1 MSMPEFDQLMA
12 EGLNLDVEAYW
23 GAGFLPGRFRSED
36 PSWSYKA
43 IARAVLA
50 KAESAL
56 DMGTG
61 EGGVLASLAP
71 LPKLTVAYE
80 EWWPTVPTAW
90 HDHRRAARGAT
101 SNELHRH
108 RRTHRLCAQPAV
120 GV

>member
-36 PSWSYKA
+36 PSWSYA
-43 IARAVLA
+43 TIARAILA

-61 EGGVLASLAP
+61 EGGVLASLASAQADSRVRGV
-71 LPKLTVAYE
+71 VANGPSCVVE
-80 EWWPTVPTAW
+80 IEAS
-90 HDHRRAARGAT
+90 RRPPR
-101 SNELHRH
+101 S
-108 RRTHRLCAQPAV
+108 RTRQQRQC
-120 GV
+120 GRTG